1 MLQAIEVNCF
11 AVSLKRIQRF
21 KGKFNINFAEVNKSL
36 PELVAFTG
44 MSILGEN
51 TNVLQLA
58 VDSIK

>member
-36 PELVAFTG
+36 PDLVAF